1 MEFLKSRVYC
11 SQTQLGEVKW
21 GEVSNLD
28 SIMPCP
34 SMGPKLFW
42 TIQIVLVRPN
52 LFPLDQN
59 NVGQV
64 QVIEISP
71 EKSNL
76 NLESQS
82 NKQIRCK

>member
-42 TIQIVLVRPN
+42 TTQIKDPQD
-52 LFPLDQN
+52 FHAYSD
-59 NVGQV
+59 
-64 QVIEISP
+64 IS
-71 EKSNL
+71 
-76 NLESQS
+76 
-82 NKQIRCK
+82 